1 MGNCLSCLIG
11 NSNDDDYNETSSLL
25 RHQQQ
30 HNQQYLSDYLQEEQI
45 LKQQQRQQELAGIVN
60 ELNDNLIDVTS
71 FLSGNNNNNNNNNAS
86 LGNSGILANES
97 NINEEEHTQ
106 VGNTIKSLPY
116 LYTKEDKDEIL
127 KKLSDIDADVK
138 QSFKIQSLVPL
149 YIKF

>member
-1 MGNCLSCLIG
+1 MGNCLSCLLG
-11 NSNDDDYNETSSLL
+11 TSNDDDYNETSSLL

-45 LKQQQRQQELAGIVN
+45 LKQQQRQQELVSIVN

-71 FLSGNNNNNNNNNAS
+71 FLSGNNNNNAS

-97 NINEEEHTQ
+97 NINEEEEIQ
-106 VGNTIKSLPY
+106 VSSTKKSLPY
-116 LYTKEDKDEIL
+116 VYTKEDKDEIL
-127 KKLSDIDADVK
+127 KKLNDIDDEVK
-138 QSFKIQSLVPL
+138 QSFKIKSSEPL